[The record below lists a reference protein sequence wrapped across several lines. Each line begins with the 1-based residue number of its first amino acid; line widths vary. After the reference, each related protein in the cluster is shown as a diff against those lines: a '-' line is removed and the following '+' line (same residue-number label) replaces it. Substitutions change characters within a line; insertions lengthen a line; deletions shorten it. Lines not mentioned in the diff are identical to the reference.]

1 MNRFYGPK
9 PAATATPNN
18 NWRAATKKI
27 NNLNKFTLLQF
38 AYWRQ
43 CKTNNKSCQ

>member
-18 NWRAATKKI
+18 NWRAATKK
-27 NNLNKFTLLQF
+27 N
-38 AYWRQ
+38 
-43 CKTNNKSCQ
+43 